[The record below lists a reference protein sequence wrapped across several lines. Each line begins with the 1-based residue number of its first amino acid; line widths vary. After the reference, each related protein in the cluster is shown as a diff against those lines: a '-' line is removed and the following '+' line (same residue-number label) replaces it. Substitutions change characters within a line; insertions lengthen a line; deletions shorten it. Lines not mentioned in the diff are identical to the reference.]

1 MEEQMMGNHKVPP
14 HTQHEKDIINSIMKN
29 GWQMNLLVP
38 VTDPILK
45 KPLESCSIGLDRKE
59 LQNTLKIAMEHHQG
73 IGLSANQIGI
83 KERAFIM
90 YSDVKKKE
98 MITCF
103 DPLITEYSK
112 EKIIMDE
119 GCLTWPGLW
128 LKVERSEG
136 IQCVYNDVDGELVQV
151 QMHGLEARIFQHE
164 YDHMEGTNFTQRVS
178 RLRLNM
184 GKRRASK
191 MRKKSI
197 LTNTKW
203 PRGRMSR
210 LAR

>member
-1 MEEQMMGNHKVPP
+1 MTVNSDGWNKQP
-14 HTQHEKDIINSIMKN
+14 HYTQHELDVMKRIEDT
-29 GWQMNLLVP
+29 QLVP

-59 LQNTLKIAMEHHQG
+59 LQDRLLSAMEHYQG

-98 MITCF
+98 MISCF
-103 DPLITEYSK
+103 DPIITEYSE

-136 IQCVYNDVDGELVQV
+136 IRCVYNDVDGELVQV

-178 RLRLNM
+178 RLKLNIAQ
-184 GKRRASK
+184 RRATK
-191 MRKKSI
+191 MKKKS
-197 LTNTKW
+197 LLS
-203 PRGRMSR
+203 M
-210 LAR
+210 

>member
-1 MEEQMMGNHKVPP
+1 MDEQMTVNTDGWHKQPQY
-14 HTQHEKDIINSIMKN
+14 TQLALDVMKRIEDT
-29 GWQMNLLVP
+29 QLVP

-45 KPLESCSIGLDRKE
+45 NPLESCSIGLDRKE
-59 LQNTLKIAMEHHQG
+59 IQDRLLSAMEHYQG

-98 MITCF
+98 TITCF
-103 DPLITEYSK
+103 DPLITDYSE

-178 RLRLNM
+178 RLKLNM
-184 GKRRASK
+184 AKRRASK
-191 MRKKSI
+191 MQKRSI
-197 LTNTKW
+197 LTKT
-203 PRGRMSR
+203 
-210 LAR
+210 A

>member
-1 MEEQMMGNHKVPP
+1 MEEQMTDNTDGWNKQP
-14 HTQHEKDIINSIMKN
+14 HYTQLALDVMKRIEDT
-29 GWQMNLLVP
+29 QLVP

-45 KPLESCSIGLDRKE
+45 NPLESCSIGLDRKE
-59 LQNTLKIAMEHHQG
+59 IQDRLLSAMEHYQG

-98 MITCF
+98 TITCF
-103 DPLITEYSK
+103 DPLITDYSE

-136 IQCVYNDVDGELVQV
+136 IRCVYNDVDGELVQV
-151 QMHGLEARIFQHE
+151 QMHGLESRIFQHE

-178 RLRLNM
+178 RLKLNM
-184 GKRRASK
+184 AKRRASK

-197 LTNTKW
+197 LTK
-203 PRGRMSR
+203 
-210 LAR
+210 AA

>member
-1 MEEQMMGNHKVPP
+1 MDGNH
-14 HTQHEKDIINSIMKN
+14 SIRPIPVL
-29 GWQMNLLVP
+29 GLVP

-45 KPLESCSIGLDRKE
+45 NPLESCSIGLDRKKLQSE
-59 LQNTLKIAMEHHQG
+59 LHRAMIHYQG
-73 IGLSANQIGI
+73 IGLSANQVGI

-98 MITCF
+98 MISCF
-103 DPLITEYSK
+103 DPLITEYSE

-178 RLRLNM
+178 RLKLNM
-184 GKRRASK
+184 AKRRASK

-197 LTNTKW
+197 LTKT
-203 PRGRMSR
+203 
-210 LAR
+210 A

>member
-1 MEEQMMGNHKVPP
+1 MDGNH
-14 HTQHEKDIINSIMKN
+14 SIKPIPVL
-29 GWQMNLLVP
+29 GLVS
-38 VTDPILK
+38 VTDPILRN
-45 KPLESCSIGLDRKE
+45 PLDSCSIGLDRKE
-59 LQNTLKIAMEHHQG
+59 LQGELHRAMIHYQG

-98 MITCF
+98 MISCF
-103 DPLITEYSK
+103 DPLITDYSE

-178 RLRLNM
+178 RLKLNM
-184 GKRRASK
+184 AKRRATK
-191 MRKKSI
+191 MKKKS
-197 LTNTKW
+197 LL
-203 PRGRMSR
+203 SV
-210 LAR
+210 

>member
-1 MEEQMMGNHKVPP
+1 MEEQMTVNTDGWHKQP
-14 HTQHEKDIINSIMKN
+14 HYTQLAPDVMESIQEN
-29 GWQMNLLVP
+29 GWKMDRLVS

-59 LQNTLKIAMEHHQG
+59 LQTTLQNAMEHHQG

-98 MITCF
+98 IISCF
-103 DPLITEYSK
+103 DPLITDYSE

-128 LKVERSEG
+128 LKVQRSEG
-136 IQCVYNDVDGELVQV
+136 IRCVYNDVDGELVQV
-151 QMHGLEARIFQHE
+151 EMHGLESRIFQHE
-164 YDHMEGTNFTQRVS
+164 YDHMEGTNFTKRVS
-178 RLRLNM
+178 PLKLNIA
-184 GKRRASK
+184 KRRAIK
-191 MRKKSI
+191 MKKKS
-197 LTNTKW
+197 LLS
-203 PRGRMSR
+203 M
-210 LAR
+210 

>member
-14 HTQHEKDIINSIMKN
+14 YTKREKDIIHSIMEN

-98 MITCF
+98 MISCF
-103 DPLITEYSK
+103 DPLITDYSE

-136 IQCVYNDVDGELVQV
+136 IRCVYNDVDGELVQV

-178 RLRLNM
+178 RLKLNM
-184 GKRRASK
+184 AKRRVSK

-197 LTNTKW
+197 LTKT
-203 PRGRMSR
+203 
-210 LAR
+210 A

>member
-1 MEEQMMGNHKVPP
+1 MTVNTDGWHKQPP
-14 HTQHEKDIINSIMKN
+14 YTKLEKDIIHSIMEN
-29 GWQMNLLVP
+29 GWQMDLLVP

-59 LQNTLKIAMEHHQG
+59 LQTTLQNAMEHHQG

-98 MITCF
+98 MISCF

-164 YDHMEGTNFTQRVS
+164 YDHMEGTNFTKRVS
-178 RLRLNM
+178 PLKLNM
-184 GKRRASK
+184 AKRRATK
-191 MRKKSI
+191 MRKKSL
-197 LTNTKW
+197 LTK
-203 PRGRMSR
+203 
-210 LAR
+210 AA

>member
-1 MEEQMMGNHKVPP
+1 MTVNTDGWHKQPHYTQLAPDVME
-14 HTQHEKDIINSIMKN
+14 SIQEN
-29 GWQMNLLVP
+29 GWKMDRLVS

-59 LQNTLKIAMEHHQG
+59 IQNTLQNAMEHHQG

-98 MITCF
+98 IITCF
-103 DPLITEYSK
+103 DPLITDYSE

-136 IQCVYNDVDGELVQV
+136 IRCVYNDVDGELVQV

-178 RLRLNM
+178 KLKLNM
-184 GKRRASK
+184 AKRRASK
-191 MRKKSI
+191 MKKKSI
-197 LTNTKW
+197 LTKT
-203 PRGRMSR
+203 
-210 LAR
+210 A

>member
-1 MEEQMMGNHKVPP
+1 MTVNTDGWHKVPP
-14 HTQHEKDIINSIMKN
+14 YTKREKDIIHSIMEN
-29 GWQMNLLVP
+29 GWEMNLLVP

-59 LQNTLKIAMEHHQG
+59 LQTTLQNAMEHHQG

-98 MITCF
+98 MISCF

-178 RLRLNM
+178 RLKLNM
-184 GKRRASK
+184 AKRRASK

-197 LTNTKW
+197 LTDT
-203 PRGRMSR
+203 
-210 LAR
+210 A

>member
-1 MEEQMMGNHKVPP
+1 MDGNH
-14 HTQHEKDIINSIMKN
+14 SIKPIPVL
-29 GWQMNLLVP
+29 GLVS
-38 VTDPILK
+38 VTDPILRN
-45 KPLESCSIGLDRKE
+45 PLDSCSIGLDRKE
-59 LQNTLKIAMEHHQG
+59 LQGELHRAMIHYQG

-98 MITCF
+98 MISCF

-164 YDHMEGTNFTQRVS
+164 YDHMEGTNFTRRVS
-178 RLRLNM
+178 RLKLNM
-184 GKRRASK
+184 AQKRATKVRNRAS
-191 MRKKSI
+191 RIS
-197 LTNTKW
+197 
-203 PRGRMSR
+203 
-210 LAR
+210 

>member
-1 MEEQMMGNHKVPP
+1 MDGNH
-14 HTQHEKDIINSIMKN
+14 SMKPIPVL
-29 GWQMNLLVP
+29 GLVS
-38 VTDPILK
+38 VTDPILRN
-45 KPLESCSIGLDRKE
+45 PLESCSIGLDCKKLQDE
-59 LQNTLKIAMEHHQG
+59 LHRAMIHYQG

-98 MITCF
+98 MISCF
-103 DPLITEYSK
+103 DPLITEYSE

-178 RLRLNM
+178 RLKLNM
-184 GKRRASK
+184 AKRRATK
-191 MRKKSI
+191 MKKKS
-197 LTNTKW
+197 LL
-203 PRGRMSR
+203 SV
-210 LAR
+210 